1 MKKSILVLLLL
12 VAGVFN
18 QSATASGQ
26 DFERVH
32 KSIYKSIKFPAE
44 LRKSFTSERVK
55 VQMIVNPDGK
65 IENLGVSSNN
75 AQLQEHVEKQLS
87 DLVLSAG
94 MVEQTTTFIF
104 NINFKV
110 E

>member
-12 VAGVFN
+12 IAGVFN
-18 QSATASGQ
+18 QSATAANQ

-32 KSIYKSIKFPAE
+32 KTIYKSIKFPAE
-44 LRKSFTSERVK
+44 MRNSITSEKVK
-55 VQMIVNPDGK
+55 VQMIVYPDGK

-75 AQLQEHVEKQLS
+75 EQLQHHVENQLH

-94 MVEQTTTFIF
+94 MVDETTTFIF

-110 E
+110 Q